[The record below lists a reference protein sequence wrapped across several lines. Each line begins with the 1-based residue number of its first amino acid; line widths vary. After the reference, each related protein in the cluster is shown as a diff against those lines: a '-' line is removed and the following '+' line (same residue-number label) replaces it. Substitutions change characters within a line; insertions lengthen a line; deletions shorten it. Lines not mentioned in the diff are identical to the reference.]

1 MFPKMCAIS
10 VQTSRDVFNE
20 ILSHMNHTEGNGPL
34 HTCSPYWKRSVCFSW
49 RSCLISSTRDIHS
62 QTLDEYLVLCH
73 HIEITRVTHL
83 RCHMTGKPRSS
94 GAAVYEW
101 NKFCMSWH
109 MRNVNSVEKLIPK
122 VSTIQILFFKARK
135 PLKQWNIFQPAST
148 KIRLGFDTDQQPKK
162 LAALLIFHVNHSTW
176 VFLTHFKTIP
186 QNSTDVSG
194 NKSDETETG
203 LKI

>member
-1 MFPKMCAIS
+1 MFPKICAIS
-10 VQTSRDVFNE
+10 AQTSRDVFNV

-94 GAAVYEW
+94 GA
-101 NKFCMSWH
+101 
-109 MRNVNSVEKLIPK
+109 
-122 VSTIQILFFKARK
+122 RK